1 MVKGISVIVG
11 DADGKD
17 GARAPVYR
25 ALRPLLCSS
34 CGADIGEGTLFTR
47 RALADGGLRVA
58 AQCGECAPFTW
69 RDGGEKERRRSP
81 LLESLFT
88 PRAEGEHRSRERG
101 PAAESVKERLGPAL
115 RYRAGKKGG
124 G

>member
-11 DADGKD
+11 EADGKD
-17 GARAPVYR
+17 GAGAPVYR

-34 CGADIGEGTLFTR
+34 CGTDIGEGTIFTR

-58 AQCGECAPFTW
+58 AQCRECAPFAW
-69 RDGGEKERRRSP
+69 SDGVEEGRPRSP

-88 PRAEGEHRSRERG
+88 PRAEGEHGRREPG